1 MRPGKDAT
9 ILALALMVPRALEAA
24 EKLKAEHG
32 IDCEVVDVRS
42 LVPLDT
48 QTILGSVARTHRLF
62 TVEENPRLC
71 GWGAEIVS
79 IVADEAFYD
88 LDGPPVRITTP
99 HIPLP
104 AADILEDIALPTVD
118 RIVDRVRRSMQV
130 VSPHERQRH
139 AGRQSARLAP
149 RMIASL
155 IRGAETRIIG
165 NVPCTKIF
173 SPTSRPI
180 CGSAANGANPPTAAA
195 STCSI
200 RRPRTRSPRS
210 RARPSRTP
218 RPRSM
223 PRATPSRAGPRSK
236 PRERAEI
243 LRKSFELIMR
253 DAERLAKLITIENGK
268 ALSDSRGEV
277 AYAAEF
283 FRWYAE
289 EAVRNIG
296 EVSRAPASGARIVV
310 QHKPAGVAVLVT
322 PWNFP
327 AAMATRKIGPAL
339 AAGCPVV
346 LKPASDTPLTM
357 LALMPILEEA
367 GVPAGVVN
375 VIPSR
380 SSGKVVS
387 AMLHDPR
394 VRVVSFTGSTEV
406 GRKLLHEAADNVVK
420 PAMELGGNAPFI
432 VFEDADIDAAIEG
445 AMIAKMRNMGE
456 ACTSANRFYVHEKVH
471 DEFAKK
477 LTAKMAAL
485 KVGNGLDDG
494 VTVGPLVNA
503 DAKKK
508 VIELVDDAVGKGA
521 KVLTGGKSP
530 TGPGHFYPPTVLD
543 AVPDGAKMLNEEI
556 FGPVAAIQTFK
567 SEGEVIKRANDTEY
581 GLVAYLYTKDMSRG
595 MRVSEQLDFG
605 MIGLNRGLVSDP
617 AAPFGGMKQSG
628 IGREGAHEGLME
640 FLETQYIS
648 VTW

>member
-1 MRPGKDAT
+1 MYENLLANVPTDLWIGGKWRKASDGARFDVIDPAT
-9 ILALALMVPRALEAA
+9 ENTVA
-24 EKLKAEHG
+24 
-32 IDCEVVDVRS
+32 
-42 LVPLDT
+42 
-48 QTILGSVARTHRLF
+48 SVASA
-62 TVEENPRLC
+62 TVED
-71 GWGAEIVS
+71 AK
-79 IVADEAFYD
+79 
-88 LDGPPVRITTP
+88 
-99 HIPLP
+99 
-104 AADILEDIALPTVD
+104 AAVD
-118 RIVDRVRRSMQV
+118 
-130 VSPHERQRH
+130 
-139 AGRQSARLAP
+139 
-149 RMIASL
+149 
-155 IRGAETRIIG
+155 
-165 NVPCTKIF
+165 
-173 SPTSRPI
+173 
-180 CGSAANGANPPTAAA
+180 AAA
-195 STCSI
+195 AAQ
-200 RRPRTRSPRS
+200 P
-210 RARPSRTP
+210 AW
-218 RPRSM
+218 
-223 PRATPSRAGPRSK
+223 AAKK
-236 PRERAEI
+236 PRERGEI
-243 LRKSFELIMR
+243 LRKAFELIMR

-283 FRWYAE
+283 FRWNAE
-289 EAVRNIG
+289 EAVRNLG
-296 EVSRAPASGARIVV
+296 STSVAPASGARIVV

-339 AAGCPVV
+339 AAGCTVV

-367 GVPAGVVN
+367 GVPAGCVN

-432 VFEDADIDAAIEG
+432 VFDDADIDAAIDG

-456 ACTSANRFYVHEKVH
+456 ACTAANRFYVHEKVH

-477 LTAKMAAL
+477 LTAKMGSL
-485 KVGNGLDDG
+485 KMGNGLDDG
-494 VTVGPLVNA
+494 VALGPLVNKEGL
-503 DAKKK
+503 DK
-508 VIELVDDAVGKGA
+508 VVELVEDAVGKGA
-521 KVLTGGKSP
+521 KVLTGGKA
-530 TGPGHFYPPTVLD
+530 PGGKGFFYPATVL
-543 AVPDGAKMLNEEI
+543 ANVPDSAKMLNEEI
-556 FGPVAAIQTFK
+556 FGPVASLQTFK
-567 SEGEVIKRANDTEY
+567 SEDEVIKRANDTEY
-581 GLVAYLYTKDMSRG
+581 GLVAYLYTRDMSRG
-595 MRVSEQLDFG
+595 LRVSEKLDFG